1 LYSCSS
7 TITVI
12 VSSSIKWVG
21 QVEWTKEE
29 IPSKFCST
37 IPGKR
42 PVGALCVVKIILKLI
57 LEKYGVNS

>member
-1 LYSCSS
+1 
-7 TITVI
+7 VI